1 MRYGQVTE
9 NGLWVVF
16 RLVTSAIRA
25 GISPAPLTPGRLRG
39 DLFVFIPTGTVV
51 TLLRSRAARTLSL
64 SSQQHKCS
72 HLSARGK
79 LATKSLALPTTSRG
93 SVPQALRV
101 VSMPTVRL
109 LCFELPSSLV
119 SHIGCK
125 SLMGLRMNEHSPGF
139 LSREAPTELY
149 RCTLS
154 LLSPTQREI
163 TLGDVLLVGPMHLL

>member
-1 MRYGQVTE
+1 MA
-9 NGLWVVF
+9 
-16 RLVTSAIRA
+16 RLGGV
-25 GISPAPLTPGRLRG
+25 PARHVRDPGRYLTGTVDSGATRTRG

-51 TLLRSRAARTLSL
+51 TPRAARTLSP
-64 SSQQHKCS
+64 SSQQHKFS

-93 SVPQALRV
+93 SVPQALHV

-139 LSREAPTELY
+139 LSREVPTELY
-149 RCTLS
+149 HCTLS